1 MLKPVPYINKR
12 KWLGKHQVEISKLYR
27 DGQSWKAIVSF
38 LEEKHAMP
46 FPINEKDFFKYCD
59 FLLEESD
66 FQSLE
71 KISDQEQ
78 EIIKLKND
86 LGKSKAQSKAHEHNY
101 LEYLVKHSNVEAKNG
116 DLDKQILL
124 LKQEIDDKTQKI
136 QQLKSE
142 NALSER
148 DKKGNYDLYL
158 MEAEKHTETQK
169 KLFDLKRG
177 YEGLEAKNVKLT
189 SDIRFQKLVSILAVL
204 FGILI
209 FGLSVL
215 NVI

>member
-1 MLKPVPYINKR
+1 ML
-12 KWLGKHQVEISKLYR
+12 S
-27 DGQSWKAIVSF
+27 
-38 LEEKHAMP
+38 
-46 FPINEKDFFKYCD
+46 
-59 FLLEESD
+59 
-66 FQSLE
+66 
-71 KISDQEQ
+71 
-78 EIIKLKND
+78 
-86 LGKSKAQSKAHEHNY
+86 
-101 LEYLVKHSNVEAKNG
+101 
-116 DLDKQILL
+116 
-124 LKQEIDDKTQKI
+124 TQKI

-142 NALSER
+142 NALSEK